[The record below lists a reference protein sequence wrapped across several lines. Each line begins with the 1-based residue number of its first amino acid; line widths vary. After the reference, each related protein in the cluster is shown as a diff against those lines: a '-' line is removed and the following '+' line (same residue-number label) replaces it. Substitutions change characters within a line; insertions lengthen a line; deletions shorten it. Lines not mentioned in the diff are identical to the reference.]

1 MISTLKIIPSSQ
13 VIGPSYMI
21 ANSKILKVNCLLD
34 GWGPMRLRQFM
45 TMVQ

>member
-1 MISTLKIIPSSQ
+1 MTSTSKRSPSSQ

-21 ANSKILKVNCLLD
+21 VDSKILKVNCLLD
-34 GWGPMRLRQFM
+34 GWGPMWLIQFM